1 MAEYFGTDGVRG
13 VVGEWP
19 LVPEFCLYLGQAAG
33 AVLGEET
40 KNPTVVIG
48 RDTRQSGQ
56 MLQEALTAGFLASG
70 ANVIDLGVIPT
81 PGVAWILRSIGAQA
95 GVVISASH
103 NPPEQNGIKFFGR
116 TGRKLPEDEEQRMEE
131 LLQPFINGGNSN
143 HNNHPMSGGSK
154 IGRLQDGKL
163 LVERYIQGLIDEH
176 PGLYLDGMTIVL
188 DCANGAAYQVAP
200 EVFGR
205 LGARTVVIHASPNGW
220 NINASAGSEHVR
232 RQVRDISMLIEYY
245 QADLGLA
252 FDGDA
257 DRVIL
262 VDEKENLVDGDH
274 MLGILAHYLDQ
285 KKKLLSRS
293 VVTTWMRNS
302 GLKNYLEQV
311 DIRMFETPVGDKYVV
326 EKLFELNKAV
336 PDSTAIG
343 LGGEQSGHIVL
354 VDEEHSTGDGV
365 RTALYMIRALRES
378 GTGSLSS
385 FTADLVKLPQII
397 ASADVGHGP
406 RMSKLDLSV
415 LEAETLKDHPG
426 LMRINL
432 RYSGTEPLFRVML
445 ESDGGLD
452 EKALA
457 SIATG
462 LCRQMQLLAKVS
474 NGAIDILNSTRGGV
488 LEVAD

>member
-1 MAEYFGTDGVRG
+1 MTEYFGTDGVRG

-19 LVPEFCLYLGQAAG
+19 LVPEFCLYLGQVAG
-33 AVLGEET
+33 AVLGEV
-40 KNPTVVIG
+40 KKSPTVVIG

-70 ANVIDLGVIPT
+70 ANVIDLGVVPT
-81 PGVAWILRSIGAQA
+81 PGVAWILRSIGAEA

-103 NPPEQNGIKFFGR
+103 NPPEQNGIKFFGN
-116 TGRKLPEDEEQRMEE
+116 TGRKLPEDEERRMEQ
-131 LLQPFINGGNSN
+131 LLQPFI
-143 HNNHPMSGGSK
+143 SGESSEGQNRFVRGSSK
-154 IGRLQDGKL
+154 QGRLQDGKL
-163 LVERYIQGLIDEH
+163 LVEQYIQGLIDEH
-176 PGLYLDGMTIVL
+176 PGLNLGGMTIVL

-232 RQVRDISMLIEYY
+232 RQVRDIGMLIEYY

-274 MLGILAHYLDQ
+274 MLGILARYLGQ
-285 KKKLLSRS
+285 QGKLLSRS

-302 GLKNYLEQV
+302 GLHKYLEQL
-311 DIRMFETPVGDKYVV
+311 DIGMFETPVGDRYVV
-326 EKLFELNKAV
+326 EKLLELSEAAPNSA
-336 PDSTAIG
+336 AIG

-354 VDEEHSTGDGV
+354 VDEAHSTGDGV
-365 RTALYMIRALRES
+365 RTALYVIRALRET
-378 GTGSLSS
+378 GQGSLSS
-385 FTADLVKLPQII
+385 FIAEVGKVPQII

-406 RMSKLDLSV
+406 RMSKADLSA
-415 LEAETLKDHPG
+415 LEARVLNDHPG
-426 LMRINL
+426 LLRVNL

-452 EKALA
+452 ENALA
-457 SIATG
+457 LIAIG
-462 LCRQMQLLAKVS
+462 LCRQMQHLAGAAD
-474 NGAIDILNSTRGGV
+474 GAIDILNSTRGGV
-488 LEVAD
+488 IEVGR